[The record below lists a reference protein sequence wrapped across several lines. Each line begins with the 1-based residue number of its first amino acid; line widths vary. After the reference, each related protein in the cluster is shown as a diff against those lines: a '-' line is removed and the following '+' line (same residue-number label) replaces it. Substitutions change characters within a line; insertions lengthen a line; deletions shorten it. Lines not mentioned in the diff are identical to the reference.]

1 MYPNVGKYNIN
12 ITLFLLRILWEYPCT
27 NQTTNLVLIEAP
39 FAGTVIPSVRWVIPN
54 RDRR

>member
-12 ITLFLLRILWEYPCT
+12 ITVFLLRILWEYPCT

-54 RDRR
+54 RDRQ